1 MKTQPLRNGQTNN
14 IKHQETPFPW
24 RRITPFANLIWLP
37 HSAVRPHV
45 PARSNSMTRHR
56 LHAFVLLA
64 ATAIVAP
71 VAAASK
77 PNILLLLP
85 DQMRASAMGCDG
97 NVDVKTPNIDQ
108 LAAEGIRFRRT
119 YANVPVCCPA
129 RAILMTGTYPHIN
142 GMVANDLRLR
152 EDQLTIAERLR
163 DAGYRTG
170 FIGKWHL
177 DGGPREP
184 GFVPPGPRRQG
195 FEFWAAYECHHKHF
209 EPDYFRDT
217 AEKITIQK
225 FEPIASCDFAVEFL
239 QSQPKDQ
246 PFFLTVQMG
255 PPHDPY
261 GAPEEY
267 MKRYDPEKL
276 TPNKSWQPGSES
288 RPTPKAGLRRG
299 PLANRFVPLGGKEEI
314 AAYYA
319 AISVIDE
326 QVGRLLSVLKET
338 GADDN
343 TIILFTSDH
352 GDMLGD
358 HGLRRKR
365 KPHDESARVPGIIRW
380 PAKVPKGQVVDTLF
394 SHIDMA
400 PTLLSLAGMPVPAE
414 MQGSDLAKVARGET
428 TDGPDAVL
436 LQIFVPFRPDGIT
449 APWRGIIT
457 ADHTYAR
464 YENEPWLLFDDKADP
479 HQMKN
484 LVDDP
489 ASAELQKR
497 LDSQLATQMQK
508 NADAWSF
515 NSDESVEEGARL
527 YKNRTFYSLKEY
539 NEWLTQHPEKVQ

>member
-1 MKTQPLRNGQTNN
+1 MPKLR
-14 IKHQETPFPW
+14 FCVL
-24 RRITPFANLIWLP
+24 NLFVGCLMSLP
-37 HSAVRPHV
+37 A
-45 PARSNSMTRHR
+45 
-56 LHAFVLLA
+56 
-64 ATAIVAP
+64 
-71 VAAASK
+71 VAASR

-85 DQMRASAMGCDG
+85 DQMRASAMACDG
-97 NVDVKTPNIDQ
+97 NVDVKTPNIDR

-129 RAILMTGTYPHIN
+129 RSILLTGTYPNIN

-152 EDQLTIAERLR
+152 EERVTIAELFQ

-170 FIGKWHL
+170 FVGKWHL
-177 DGGPREP
+177 DGGPRDP

-217 AEKITIQK
+217 PEKITIQK
-225 FEPIASCDFAVEFL
+225 FEPIASCDFAIEFL
-239 QSQPKDQ
+239 HSQPADK

-261 GAPEEY
+261 GAPPEY
-267 MKRYDPEKL
+267 TNLYDPEKL
-276 TPNKSWQPGSES
+276 TTNASWQAGSET
-288 RPTPKAGLRRG
+288 RPVPKAGLRRG

-319 AISVIDE
+319 AITAIDD
-326 QVGRLLSVLKET
+326 QVGRLLTVLKES
-338 GADDN
+338 GADEN

-365 KPHDESARVPGIIRW
+365 KPYDESARVPGIIRW
-380 PAKVPKGQVVDTLF
+380 PAQVPKGQVVDTLF

-400 PTLLSLAGMPVPAE
+400 PTLLSLAGMKVPEE
-414 MQGSDLAKVARGET
+414 MQGADLSRVAKGET
-428 TDGPDAVL
+428 KEGPEAVL
-436 LQIFVPFRPDGIT
+436 LQIFVPFTPDGIT
-449 APWRGIIT
+449 TPWRGIIT

-479 HQMKN
+479 NQMKN
-484 LVDDP
+484 LAADP
-489 ASAELQKR
+489 ASAELRNK
-497 LDSQLATQMQK
+497 LDTQLAALMKK
-508 NADAWSF
+508 NGDAWSF
-515 NSDESVEEGARL
+515 NSSEPVEEGARL
-527 YKNRTFYSLKEY
+527 YKHATFYTLQEY
-539 NEWLTQHPEKVQ
+539 RDWVKAHPGQAD